1 MPYYLVTHTS
11 LLEGENE
18 VKAAQIV
25 FAKLKAENQA
35 QFVVKVDETTA
46 HKLTVTADIAS
57 SEMPPDYAAHSQD
70 PEDAIHHGH
79 GEHRQGSPA
88 MSRQSSTRCLFVG
101 SGLFT
106 VGIFV
111 GLFIDLVS

>member
-11 LLEGENE
+11 LVEGENE
-18 VKAAQIV
+18 VRAAQMV
-25 FAKLKAENQA
+25 FAKLRAENQA
-35 QFVVKVDETTA
+35 EFVVKFDETTV

-57 SEMPPDYAAHSQD
+57 SEMPPEYAAHSQD
-70 PEDAIHHGH
+70 PKDTIHHGH
-79 GEHRQGSPA
+79 AKHRQGSPA
-88 MSRQSSTRCLFVG
+88 MSRQFSTQCLFVG

-111 GLFIDLVS
+111 GMLINLVR